1 MPAARPGCGL
11 YPPRSLGHGAELAL
25 PAGPEPRGEAT
36 AGSGPKRLEGREGED
51 SGLRGPARAPVGTDS
66 KETDGIHQD

>member
-11 YPPRSLGHGAELAL
+11 DPPRSLGHGAELAL
-25 PAGPEPRGEAT
+25 PAGPEPRREAT

-51 SGLRGPARAPVGTDS
+51 SRLSGRAGAPVETDS